1 MSLVWLF
8 CLVTLIRVRCVL
20 FWCAWGLCIVITAPF
35 LVQVQV
41 WLVGCEAFPLMRG
54 WRKGDLFILSL

>member
-8 CLVTLIRVRCVL
+8 FFFTVVLGQCLLS
-20 FWCAWGLCIVITAPF
+20 WCAWPLCVLITAPF

-41 WLVGCEAFPLMRG
+41 WLVECEAIPDLKG
-54 WRKGDLFILSL
+54 WRGGVASPS